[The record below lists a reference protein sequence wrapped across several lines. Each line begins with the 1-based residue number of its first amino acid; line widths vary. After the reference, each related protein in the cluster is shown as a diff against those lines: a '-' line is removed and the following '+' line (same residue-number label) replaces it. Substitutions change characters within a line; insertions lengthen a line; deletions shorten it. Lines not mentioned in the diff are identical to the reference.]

1 MKFFDVVAVNAPYQ
15 DKIEAALLRVARSD
29 RHILGPEVER
39 FEAEWAAYCG
49 TKFCVGVAN
58 ALEGLQLILLACG
71 IGKGDEV
78 IVPSNT
84 YIATWLSVTH
94 AGATVVPVEPDLSF
108 NIDPAKIEAAITART
123 KAIIAVHLY
132 GRPANMTAIDEI
144 AQRHG
149 LWLFEDAAQAHG
161 ATHAGRKAGNLSDAA
176 AFSFYPTKN
185 LGALG
190 DAGAVT
196 TNSLAIAQR
205 VRALRNYGGEGHP
218 MTGINSRLDEI
229 QAAVLTAKLP
239 YLDEMNER
247 RRKRAESIR
256 SLAAAVTLPEMV
268 DGHVWHQF
276 VVRTGER
283 EKVRANLAQRGIET
297 MIHYPVPPHLE
308 AYSKQFKP
316 GQFPIAEMYAREVLS
331 LPIAQ

>member
-1 MKFFDVVAVNAPYQ
+1 MKFLDLAAINAPYQ
-15 DKIEAALLRVARSD
+15 EEIEAALLRVARSD

-39 FEAEWAAYCG
+39 FEREWAAYCG
-49 TKFCVGVAN
+49 TKYCVGVGN
-58 ALEGLQLILLACG
+58 ALEGLQLILMACG

-94 AGATVVPVEPDLSF
+94 AGAAVVPVEPDMSF
-108 NIDPAKIEAAITART
+108 NIDPAKIAAALTKRT

-161 ATHAGRKAGNLSDAA
+161 AVHAGRKAGNLSDAA
-176 AFSFYPTKN
+176 SFSFYPTKN
-185 LGALG
+185 LGAIG

-196 TNSLAIAQR
+196 TNSKAIAER
-205 VRALRNYGGEGHP
+205 IRALRNYGGEGHP
-218 MTGINSRLDEI
+218 VTGINSRLDEI

-239 YLDEMNER
+239 HLDEMNAKR
-247 RRKRAESIR
+247 RARAESIR
-256 SLAAAVTLPEMV
+256 GLAGAVTLPEAV
-268 DGHVWHQF
+268 EGHVWHQF

-308 AYSKQFKP
+308 AYADQFHP
-316 GQFPIAEMYAREVLS
+316 GQFPIAELFAREVLS
-331 LPIAQ
+331 LPIA